1 MEKNTKILLGVAAVV
16 VAYLVLKPKLP
27 AGSISEGKC
36 PAGQK
41 EIQVQCAVAPC
52 PSMCQAI

>member
-36 PAGQK
+36 PAGQR
-41 EIQVQCAVAPC
+41 EIKVQCKQAPC
-52 PSMCQAI
+52 PSMCEAI

>member
-36 PAGQK
+36 PTGQK
-41 EIQVQCAVAPC
+41 EIQVQCAKAPC

>member
-36 PAGQK
+36 PDGQR
-41 EIQVQCAVAPC
+41 EIKVQCKQAPC